1 MLTIRKVL
9 AATAVSV
16 MMSVQMAAP
25 ALALASTPT
34 IKQSVPKVTKVVAT
48 KAKVV
53 KPVLSKQEQERA
65 RIRASRSHARIV
77 MTGYGWMSTSEW
89 RCLDA
94 LWTLESNWRVK
105 AYNKTS
111 VNGKH
116 AGGIPQL
123 LGLDPDTPMPV
134 QVKKG
139 LDYIDERYGSPCKAL
154 HFWNQHNWY

>member
-16 MMSVQMAAP
+16 IVIANGATP
-25 ALALASTPT
+25 ALALTPT
-34 IKQSVPKVTKVVAT
+34 PSKQSVPKVTKVVAT
-48 KAKVV
+48 KEKVV
-53 KPVLSKQEQERA
+53 NKELAKRSQV
-65 RIRASRSHARIV
+65 RASRSHARIV
-77 MTGYGWMSTSEW
+77 MKGYGWMSSTEW

-94 LWTLESNWRVK
+94 LWTAESNWRAK

-111 VNGKH
+111 VDGKH

-139 LDYIDERYGSPCKAL
+139 LDYIDHRYGSPCKAL
-154 HFWNQHNWY
+154 HHWNQKHWY